1 MRNGRTGRGYKTVV
15 RLLREFTD
23 LTEYSYDTEV
33 VMMLGQES
41 LSESCCSKLGRHA
54 GGDSRWEKTSLIE
67 RKGEGDRLIG
77 GAGSPDT
84 VGLTN
89 FAGITVTISITVG
102 PINGRR

>member
-67 RKGEGDRLIG
+67 RKGVTGLSEVRGHRIQWGLQISQ
-77 GAGSPDT
+77 ALLSPF
-84 VGLTN
+84 L
-89 FAGITVTISITVG
+89 
-102 PINGRR
+102 